1 MNMSDERSTV
11 INTKVIN
18 VRYEYVYY
26 NTDREYLPA
35 SNKRFTLKEGEPVD
49 VLLYRFFGYDPY
61 FKEHGKTAYYAEVYD
76 TDFLDTTPGV
86 IFSHGEDF
94 ARITGVEEYD
104 NRSVNITITYDI
116 SSKATESLPE
126 EPIDI
131 TIKGFHAEKVCD
143 GHPFVY
149 ENPEGNWASNY
160 VFWHGDYQ
168 YYADIYFS
176 SAKQEEEDSGML
188 PFSCITGYRIY
199 NAKREEVTEHFN
211 ITGGDFSLTL
221 IPKETFGSY
230 DVDDT
235 VYESGSPAT
244 EAADTPADNPI
255 PDTSEEPVDESSEDT
270 PEESPED
277 TSNDTPKEPQ
287 EAMPDE
293 ASEDIPKRVFIRT
306 EEGSAITVTENTI
319 ESSDAPAK
327 ETTDTT
333 EPPIK
338 STKTAGDFIWALR
351 DNPPAD
357 SQVEDSTPVNNQV
370 TDNTP
375 ADKPE
380 PKDSHEKDFL
390 GTKNHTPEIPVI
402 IPTSDHKDFSGTKTL
417 SEIVNKHATKVPV
430 SSAIKVS
437 PEPAKEP
444 VPTAQEPAKEPATVA
459 SDSTS
464 IPEQKLSGDII
475 PEFTVSDTMKILGDE
490 SRTTKIKTLNIYE
503 NYPSDLVTIRGTVLA
518 ENVNLIYEGPEGCS
532 TIHPKISKDGIFIHP
547 NGRYFYKLSPKA
559 VFRKLSP

>member
-61 FKEHGKTAYYAEVYD
+61 FKEHGKTSYYAEVYD

-86 IFSHGEDF
+86 IFSYGEDF

-131 TIKGFHAEKVCD
+131 TISGFHAEKICD

-149 ENPEGNWASNY
+149 QNPEGKWASNY

-199 NAKREEVTEHFN
+199 NAKREDVTEHFN

-221 IPKETFGSY
+221 IPKEPSDSY
-230 DVDDT
+230 VVDDN
-235 VYESGSPAT
+235 VHESCSPAT
-244 EAADTPADNPI
+244 EATDIPSDEHI
-255 PDTSEEPVDESSEDT
+255 PDAAE
-270 PEESPED
+270 
-277 TSNDTPKEPQ
+277 EPQ
-287 EAMPDE
+287 ESVPDE
-293 ASEDIPKRVFIRT
+293 ASQDISKRVFIRP
-306 EEGSAITVTENTI
+306 EAGSAITVVENTA
-319 ESSDAPAK
+319 ESSKAPAK
-327 ETTDTT
+327 DTTDTT
-333 EPPIK
+333 EAPIK
-338 STKTAGDFIWALR
+338 STKTAADFIWALR
-351 DNPPAD
+351 DNPPTETQA
-357 SQVEDSTPVNNQV
+357 VENTPVNS
-370 TDNTP
+370 TAPDNTP

-380 PKDSHEKDFL
+380 PKDSQEKDFL
-390 GTKNHTPEIPVI
+390 GTKTHTPEIPVV
-402 IPTSDHKDFSGTKTL
+402 IPTTEPRDFSGTKTL
-417 SEIVNKHATKVPV
+417 SEIVNKHTNKAPE
-430 SSAIKVS
+430 SSAIKAS
-437 PEPAKEP
+437 PDP
-444 VPTAQEPAKEPATVA
+444 VKEPASTA
-459 SDSTS
+459 QDSSKAPVTATKES
-464 IPEQKLSGDII
+464 TPEALQKLPGDII
-475 PEFTVSDTMKILGDE
+475 PEFTVSDTMKTLGDE
-490 SRTTKIKTLNIYE
+490 SGVMKVKTLNIYE

-518 ENVNLIYEGPEGCS
+518 ENVNLIYEGPEGYS
-532 TIHPKISKDGIFIHP
+532 TMHPKISKDGLFIHP
-547 NGRYFYKLSPKA
+547 IGRYFYKLSPKS
-559 VFRKLSP
+559 VFKKLS

>member
-61 FKEHGKTAYYAEVYD
+61 FKEHGKTSYYAEVYD

-86 IFSHGEDF
+86 IFSYGEDF

-131 TIKGFHAEKVCD
+131 TISGFHAEKICD

-149 ENPEGNWASNY
+149 ENPEGKWASNY

-199 NAKREEVTEHFN
+199 NAKREDVTEHFN

-221 IPKETFGSY
+221 IPKEPSDSY
-230 DVDDT
+230 VVDDN
-235 VYESGSPAT
+235 VHESCSPTT
-244 EAADTPADNPI
+244 EATDIPSNENI
-255 PDTSEEPVDESSEDT
+255 PDAA
-270 PEESPED
+270 
-277 TSNDTPKEPQ
+277 KEPQ
-287 EAMPDE
+287 ESVPDE
-293 ASEDIPKRVFIRT
+293 VSQDISKRVFIRP
-306 EEGSAITVTENTI
+306 EAGSAITVAENTA
-319 ESSDAPAK
+319 ESSKAPAK
-327 ETTDTT
+327 NTTDTA
-333 EPPIK
+333 EAPIK
-338 STKTAGDFIWALR
+338 STKTAADFIWALR
-351 DNPPAD
+351 DNPPTETQA
-357 SQVEDSTPVNNQV
+357 VENTPVNNKAP
-370 TDNTP
+370 DNTP
-375 ADKPE
+375 ADKSE
-380 PKDSHEKDFL
+380 PKDSQEKDFL
-390 GTKNHTPEIPVI
+390 GTKTHTPEIPVV
-402 IPTSDHKDFSGTKTL
+402 IPTTEPRDFSGTKTL
-417 SEIVNKHATKVPV
+417 SEIVNKHTNKVPE
-430 SSAIKVS
+430 SSAIKAS
-437 PEPAKEP
+437 PDP
-444 VPTAQEPAKEPATVA
+444 VKEPASTA
-459 SDSTS
+459 QDSSKAPATATKES
-464 IPEQKLSGDII
+464 TPEALQKLPGDII
-475 PEFTVSDTMKILGDE
+475 PEFTVSDTMKTLGDE
-490 SRTTKIKTLNIYE
+490 SGIMKVKTLNIYE

-518 ENVNLIYEGPEGCS
+518 ENVNLIYEGPEGYS
-532 TIHPKISKDGIFIHP
+532 TMHPKISKDGLFIHP
-547 NGRYFYKLSPKA
+547 IGRYFYKLSPKA
-559 VFRKLSP
+559 VFKKLS

>member
-1 MNMSDERSTV
+1 MSMSDERSTI

-61 FKEHGKTAYYAEVYD
+61 FKEHGKTSYYAEVYD

-86 IFSHGEDF
+86 IFSYGEDF

-126 EPIDI
+126 DPIDI
-131 TIKGFHAEKVCD
+131 TISGFHAEKVCD

-221 IPKETFGSY
+221 IPKEPSDSY
-230 DVDDT
+230 IVDDN
-235 VYESGSPAT
+235 VYESSSPAT
-244 EAADTPADNPI
+244 ETTDI
-255 PDTSEEPVDESSEDT
+255 PSDDHILEEESEDSLEKT
-270 PEESPED
+270 SIESPEK
-277 TSNDTPKEPQ
+277 SPEEPQ
-287 EAMPDE
+287 ETEPNE
-293 ASEDIPKRVFIRT
+293 ASQGISKRVFIRP
-306 EEGSAITVTENTI
+306 EAGSAITVAENTT
-319 ESSDAPAK
+319 ESPKAPAK
-327 ETTDTT
+327 DTTDTA
-333 EPPIK
+333 EAPIK
-338 STKTAGDFIWALR
+338 STKTAADFIWALR

-357 SQVEDSTPVNNQV
+357 SQVEDNTPEKNQ
-370 TDNTP
+370 TIDNTP

-390 GTKNHTPEIPVI
+390 GTKSHTPEIPIV
-402 IPTSDHKDFSGTKTL
+402 IPTTESKDFSGTKTL
-417 SEIVNKHATKVPV
+417 SEIVNKHTTKAPE
-430 SSAIKVS
+430 SSTTKAS
-437 PEPAKEP
+437 PEP
-444 VPTAQEPAKEPATVA
+444 VKEPASTA
-459 SDSTS
+459 QDSAKAPATTTKE
-464 IPEQKLSGDII
+464 PEPVQKLPGDII
-475 PEFTVSDTMKILGDE
+475 PEFTVSDTMKTLGDE
-490 SRTTKIKTLNIYE
+490 SGVMKVKTLNIYE

-518 ENVNLIYEGPEGCS
+518 ENVNLIYEGPEGYS
-532 TIHPKISKDGIFIHP
+532 TIHPKISKDGLFIHP
-547 NGRYFYKLSPKA
+547 IGRYFYRLSPKS
-559 VFRKLSP
+559 VFKKLS